1 LNCRGRG
8 CGCGVT
14 TLGRTGGVDFSGFA
28 EATIG
33 PGMGGGVGAATG
45 GKGDL
50 VGRGAISLGLVIAG
64 DPSII
69 LSIGV
74 VRLSDGGEET
84 LSRESNDVL
93 DLLLSL
99 ALACSSRRSRRSSH
113 FPSLISS
120 ISSFRRLYFSSNSR
134 IW

>member
-1 LNCRGRG
+1 
-8 CGCGVT
+8 
-14 TLGRTGGVDFSGFA
+14 
-28 EATIG
+28 
-33 PGMGGGVGAATG
+33 VGAVAE

-50 VGRGAISLGLVIAG
+50 AGRGAVSLDLVAAE

-120 ISSFRRLYFSSNSR
+120 ISLFRRWYLSSNSR
-134 IW
+134 IWRREIFRYRS